1 MAALTVKIG
10 GRSYPLAC
18 RDGEEAHL
26 TALAQH
32 LQDKA
37 DELGTTLGTLSE
49 PRLLL
54 MAGILVA
61 DELFELRK
69 ASGAPDLSVL
79 AALAA
84 QAEAMADAA
93 ESRVGDTAHP

>member
-1 MAALTVKIG
+1 MASVSVTIG
-10 GRSYPLAC
+10 GRTYPLAC
-18 RDGEEAHL
+18 RDGEETHL

-37 DELGTTLGTLSE
+37 DELGAALGTLSE

-69 ASGAPDLSVL
+69 ASGQPDLTAL

-84 QAEAMADAA
+84 RVEALADAA
-93 ESRVGDTAHP
+93 EARAAA

>member
-1 MAALTVKIG
+1 MASVTVHIG
-10 GRSYPLAC
+10 GRAYPLSC

-26 TALAQH
+26 TALAGH
-32 LQDKA
+32 LQVKA
-37 DELGTTLGTLSE
+37 DELGTTLGKLSE

-69 ASGAPDLSVL
+69 ASGAPDLAGL

-84 QAEAMADAA
+84 QAEALADVA
-93 ESRVGDTAHP
+93 EGGVRDTAHP

>member
-1 MAALTVKIG
+1 MSCRRAASQEALEATRSRLDALSLTQE
-10 GRSYPLAC
+10 RSIVAN
-18 RDGEEAHL
+18 
-26 TALAQH
+26 
-32 LQDKA
+32 
-37 DELGTTLGTLSE
+37 

-69 ASGAPDLSVL
+69 ASGAPDLSLL
-79 AALAA
+79 AALAT

-93 ESRVGDTAHP
+93 ESRGGDTAHP